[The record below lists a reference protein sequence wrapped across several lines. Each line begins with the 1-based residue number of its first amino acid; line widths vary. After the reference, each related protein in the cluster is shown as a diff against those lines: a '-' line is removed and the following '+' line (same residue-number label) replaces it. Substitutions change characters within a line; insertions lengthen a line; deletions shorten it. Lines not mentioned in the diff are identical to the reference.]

1 MQNYDEKVDAAV
13 HAAFEAV
20 GLWVGN
26 HIDLAFRLND
36 FITQEFR
43 FTVTGDD
50 EDESGDDATSPD
62 ALPDAGG
69 QRDD

>member
-1 MQNYDEKVDAAV
+1 MQSYDEKVDVAV
-13 HAAFEAV
+13 HAAFEAL

-36 FITQEFR
+36 FITREFQ
-43 FTVTGDD
+43 FTVTGD
-50 EDESGDDATSPD
+50 
-62 ALPDAGG
+62 DAGG